1 MLEFFFIR
9 TTILQL
15 VGYPQDPAGGT
26 IPTPSPLAVLV
37 PVAVQQDMPPEKLPD
52 GTYRRGT
59 KVRVTVFFNPA
70 MADSPDYA
78 LAALKQL
85 RLDSRLILDD
95 GRTILLEGEPFD
107 RAGQGAVY
115 EAACKYTT

>member
-9 TTILQL
+9 STILQL
-15 VGYPQDPAGGT
+15 VNYPQDPSGGT
-26 IPTPSPLAVLV
+26 IPTASPLAVLV
-37 PVAVQQDMPPEKLPD
+37 PCCVQQDVPPERLPD

-59 KVRVTVFFNPA
+59 KVRVTVFFSPDL
-70 MADSPDYA
+70 ADSPDYA

-85 RLDSRLILDD
+85 KLESRLLLDD